1 MMGEAERT
9 MTEEAQVRL
18 DKWLWAARFFK
29 TRSQASQAV
38 AGGKVQVGGLRVKPS
53 RLVAVGD
60 GLRIQKEQD
69 EFAVVVLALSDQRRG
84 APVAQLL
91 YEETPE
97 SIAARLQARET
108 RRLLRVVGAAPPG
121 RPGKRD
127 RRLIRK
133 FTKKDM

>member
-1 MMGEAERT
+1 
-9 MTEEAQVRL
+9 MTETQVRL

-29 TRSQASQAV
+29 TRVQASQAV

-60 GLRIQKEQD
+60 GLRIQKEQG
-69 EFAVVVLALSDQRRG
+69 EFAIVVLALSSQRRG
-84 APVAQLL
+84 APEAQLL

-97 SIAARLQARET
+97 SIAARAEAREA

-133 FTKKDM
+133 FTKKEE

>member
-1 MMGEAERT
+1 MN
-9 MTEEAQVRL
+9 EETRVRL

-29 TRSQASQAV
+29 TRSLASQAV

-69 EFAVVVLALSDQRRG
+69 EFLIVVLAISDQRRG
-84 APVAQLL
+84 APEAQLL
-91 YEETPE
+91 YEETQE
-97 SIAARLQARET
+97 SLTTRIQARET
-108 RRLLRVVGAAPPG
+108 RRLLRVVGAVSPG

-127 RRLIRK
+127 RRLIIK
-133 FTKKDM
+133 FTKKNR

>member
-1 MMGEAERT
+1 
-9 MTEEAQVRL
+9 MTETQVRL

-69 EFAVVVLALSDQRRG
+69 EFAIVVRALSDQRRG
-84 APVAQLL
+84 APEAQLL

-97 SIAARLQARET
+97 SLTARAQARET
-108 RRLLRVVGAAPPG
+108 RRLLRAEGAGPPT

-133 FTKKDM
+133 FTKKDL

>member
-1 MMGEAERT
+1 MS
-9 MTEEAQVRL
+9 EESQVRL

-38 AGGKVQVGGLRVKPS
+38 AGGKVQVGGSRVKPS

-60 GLRIQKEQD
+60 DLRIQKEQE
-69 EFAVVVLALSDQRRG
+69 EFAIVVRAISDQRRG
-84 APVAQLL
+84 APEAQLL
-91 YEETPE
+91 YEETRE
-97 SIAARLQARET
+97 SLEARVQARET
-108 RRLLRVVGAAPPG
+108 RRLLRVVGAGPPS

-133 FTKKDM
+133 FIKKDL

>member
-1 MMGEAERT
+1 MS
-9 MTEEAQVRL
+9 EETQVRL

-29 TRSQASQAV
+29 TRAQAFQAV

-53 RLVAVGD
+53 RLMIVGD
-60 GLRIQKEQD
+60 GLRIQKEQE
-69 EFAVVVLALSDQRRG
+69 EFVIVVRVISGQRRG
-84 APVAQLL
+84 APEAQLL
-91 YEETPE
+91 YEETLG
-97 SIAARLQARET
+97 SIAARAEARET

-133 FTKKDM
+133 FTKKEE

>member
-1 MMGEAERT
+1 
-9 MTEEAQVRL
+9 MTETQVRL

-29 TRSQASQAV
+29 TRAQASQAV

-60 GLRIQKEQD
+60 GVRIQKEQ
-69 EFAVVVLALSDQRRG
+69 EEYAIVVLALSSQRRG
-84 APVAQLL
+84 APEAQLL
-91 YEETPE
+91 YEETVE
-97 SIAARLQARET
+97 SIAARVETRET

-127 RRLIRK
+127 RRLIRR
-133 FTKKDM
+133 FTKKEE

>member
-1 MMGEAERT
+1 MS
-9 MTEEAQVRL
+9 EETQVRL

-53 RLVAVGD
+53 RLVIVGD
-60 GLRIQKEQD
+60 ILRVQKEQD
-69 EFAVVVLALSDQRRG
+69 EFTIVVRAISGQRRG
-84 APVAQLL
+84 APEAQLL

-97 SIAARLQARET
+97 SIAARAEAREA
-108 RRLLRVVGAAPPG
+108 RRLLRVVGAAPSG

-133 FTKKDM
+133 FTKKEE

>member
-1 MMGEAERT
+1 

>member
-1 MMGEAERT
+1 
-9 MTEEAQVRL
+9 MTELQVRL

-29 TRSQASQAV
+29 TRAQASQAV

-60 GLRIQKEQD
+60 GVRIQKEQE
-69 EFAVVVLALSDQRRG
+69 EFAIVVLALSSQRRG
-84 APVAQLL
+84 APEAQLL
-91 YEETPE
+91 YEETVE
-97 SIAARLQARET
+97 SLAARAEARET
-108 RRLLRVVGAAPPG
+108 RRLLRVAGAAPPG

-133 FTKKDM
+133 FTKKEE

>member
-1 MMGEAERT
+1 MSD
-9 MTEEAQVRL
+9 EAQVRM

-38 AGGKVQVGGLRVKPS
+38 AGGKVQVGGQRVKPS

-69 EFAVVVLALSDQRRG
+69 EFAIVVRAVSGLRRG
-84 APVAQLL
+84 APEAQLL

-97 SIAARLQARET
+97 SIAARLQAREA
-108 RRLLRVVGAAPPG
+108 RRLLRVAGAAPPG

-133 FTKKDM
+133 FTKKEL

>member
-1 MMGEAERT
+1 MR
-9 MTEEAQVRL
+9 EESQVRL

-29 TRSQASQAV
+29 TRAQASQAV

-60 GLRIQKEQD
+60 GVRIQKEQE
-69 EFAVVVLALSDQRRG
+69 EFVIVVLAVSDQRRG
-84 APVAQLL
+84 APEAQLL

-97 SIAARLQARET
+97 SITARAQARET
-108 RRLLRVVGAAPPG
+108 RRLLRVAGAGPPG

-127 RRLIRK
+127 RRLIRR
-133 FTKKDM
+133 FTKKEE

>member
-1 MMGEAERT
+1 MS
-9 MTEEAQVRL
+9 EEIQVRL

-29 TRSQASQAV
+29 TRAQASQAV
-38 AGGKVQVGGLRVKPS
+38 AGGKVQVGGQRVKPS

-60 GLRIQKEQD
+60 GLQIQKEQD
-69 EFAVVVLALSDQRRG
+69 EFVIVVRALSSQRRG
-84 APVAQLL
+84 APEAQLL

-97 SIAARLQARET
+97 SIAARLQAREA
-108 RRLLRVVGAAPPG
+108 RRLLRIVGAAPPG

-133 FTKKDM
+133 FTKKDL

>member
-1 MMGEAERT
+1 MS
-9 MTEEAQVRL
+9 EETQVRL

-29 TRSQASQAV
+29 TRAQASQAV

-53 RLVAVGD
+53 RLVTVGD

-69 EFAVVVLALSDQRRG
+69 ELVIVVRAISGQRRG
-84 APVAQLL
+84 APEAQLL
-91 YEETPE
+91 YEETSE
-97 SIAARLQARET
+97 SIATRAEARET
-108 RRLLRVVGAAPPG
+108 RRLLRVVGSAPSG

-133 FTKKDM
+133 FTKKEE

>member
-1 MMGEAERT
+1 M
-9 MTEEAQVRL
+9 MTETQVRL

-29 TRSQASQAV
+29 TRAQASQAV

-60 GLRIQKEQD
+60 GVRIQKEQ
-69 EFAVVVLALSDQRRG
+69 EEYAIVVLALSSQRRG
-84 APVAQLL
+84 APEAQLL
-91 YEETPE
+91 YEETVE
-97 SIAARLQARET
+97 SIAARVETRET

-127 RRLIRK
+127 RRLIRR
-133 FTKKDM
+133 FTKKEE

>member
-1 MMGEAERT
+1 MR
-9 MTEEAQVRL
+9 EEAQVRL

-69 EFAVVVLALSDQRRG
+69 EFAIVVRAVSGQRRG
-84 APVAQLL
+84 APEAQLL
-91 YEETPE
+91 YEETQE
-97 SIAARLQARET
+97 SIAARIQARET
-108 RRLLRVVGAAPPG
+108 RRLLRAEGAGPPG

-133 FTKKDM
+133 FTKKNL

>member
-1 MMGEAERT
+1 
-9 MTEEAQVRL
+9 MTEENQVRL

-38 AGGKVQVGGLRVKPS
+38 AGGKVQVGGCRVKPS

-60 GLRIQKEQD
+60 VLRIQKEQE
-69 EFAVVVLALSDQRRG
+69 EFALVVRALSAQRRG
-84 APVAQLL
+84 APEAQLL
-91 YEETPE
+91 YEETAE
-97 SIAARLQARET
+97 SLAARIQARET
-108 RRLLRVVGAAPPG
+108 RRLLRVVGTPPPG

-133 FTKKDM
+133 FTKKDL

>member
-1 MMGEAERT
+1 MN
-9 MTEEAQVRL
+9 EESQVRL

-53 RLVAVGD
+53 RLVALGD
-60 GLRIQKEQD
+60 GLRIQKEQE
-69 EFAVVVLALSDQRRG
+69 EFAIIVRAVSGQRRG
-84 APVAQLL
+84 AAEAQLL

-97 SIAARLQARET
+97 SLAARVQARET
-108 RRLLRVVGAAPPG
+108 RRLLRAEGVAPPG

-127 RRLIRK
+127 RRLIRR
-133 FTKKDM
+133 FTKKEE

>member
-1 MMGEAERT
+1 MS
-9 MTEEAQVRL
+9 EESQVRL

-53 RLVAVGD
+53 RLVAAGD
-60 GLRIQKEQD
+60 ELRIQKEQE
-69 EFAVVVLALSDQRRG
+69 EFAIVVLAVSDQRRG
-84 APVAQLL
+84 APEAQLL

-97 SIAARLQARET
+97 SIVARNEAREA

-127 RRLIRK
+127 RRLIRR
-133 FTKKDM
+133 FTKKEE

>member
-1 MMGEAERT
+1 M
-9 MTEEAQVRL
+9 MTEAIQVRL

-29 TRSQASQAV
+29 TRAQASQAV

-53 RLVAVGD
+53 RLVAFGD
-60 GLRIQKEQD
+60 RLRIQKKQE
-69 EFAVVVLALSDQRRG
+69 EFTIVVRALGSQRRG
-84 APVAQLL
+84 APEARLL

-97 SIAARLQARET
+97 SIVSRAEVKET
-108 RRLLRVVGAAPPG
+108 RRLLRVEGAAPPG

-133 FTKKDM
+133 FIKKEE